1 MTEVSRVDT
10 GSVPRVIGIDGE
22 RRLLEAAAL
31 RRRQLCAAFLHGTT
45 RSWRARR
52 RIWPAALAGALL
64 VAIGIAALVVA
75 AAFARQQE
83 IDREQQGSSAPGPVV
98 TILVGRPG

>member
-1 MTEVSRVDT
+1 MTAPRRIDT
-10 GSVPRVIGIDGE
+10 GGIPRVTGIDGE
-22 RRLLEAAAL
+22 RRLLEAATL

-45 RSWRARR
+45 RSWRVRR

-83 IDREQQGSSAPGPVV
+83 IDREQQGGPVV
-98 TILVGRPG
+98 TFLVGAFHSRS